1 MQNANRTKELH
12 RLSISGMCCPN
23 CAEKIKGAVCK
34 LPGVEKADVNFM
46 QSTLSADINDVQPEQ
61 LISAIQSL
69 GYDARVIDDAHG
81 SGGNPEGSNPA
92 EERISRL
99 EIIGVV
105 ISALL
110 VGLAGIGSLNDWFW
124 GIRLG
129 LIISAIVIC
138 GRSLAWKGLLA
149 LMKFQLDMNFLMIV
163 AVIGALFIGEWVE
176 GGVIIVLFAISEL
189 LESASVNRSRRAIE
203 ALIKVAP
210 QTAIVIRNLVKTTVP
225 VDEIKVG
232 ELILVKPGTTISLDG
247 VIRSGRTTIN
257 ESAITGESLPVS
269 KQREDKVLAGT
280 INGEGAIEVIVSRG
294 KGDTTLDRIIK
305 LVRQAQSERAPVQS
319 FIEKFARYYTPVVV
333 GLATVIAILPPILF
347 NGEWSTWIYRSL
359 AMLVISCPCA
369 FVLSTPVTIVSAL
382 AGAARRGVLIKGG
395 AYLENLY
402 KIRALALDKTGTVT
416 EGTLVV
422 HDVHKLDGITQED
435 ILRLAATVE
444 SHSEHPVAKAIINR
458 AEKDDLEIGT
468 PSNFTALPGQG
479 ARANVGKDTVFV
491 GNHAMFEEL
500 EICNGDVHS
509 LLSEIENASQTAVL
523 VGSPDK
529 LFGVISVSDKIRA
542 TASAT
547 IRELRNSGIQK
558 VHLLTGDNWKAG
570 RTIAELLGADE
581 VSAELLPDQ
590 KVDEVKKL
598 REKYGSVAMVGDGIN
613 DAPAL
618 AAADIGIAMGAAGT
632 DAALET
638 ADVVLMDDRIDRL
651 PWVFRLSR
659 KARHIIMSNIAF
671 AILTKLSFIILA
683 ATGNATLWMAVFA
696 DTGVSLLVIFNGM
709 RALNCK

>member
-1 MQNANRTKELH
+1 M
-12 RLSISGMCCPN
+12 
-23 CAEKIKGAVCK
+23 
-34 LPGVEKADVNFM
+34 PGVEKADVNFM
-46 QSTLSADINDVQPEQ
+46 QATLSAECIDVDSGQ
-61 LISAIQSL
+61 LIKTVQSL
-69 GYDARVIDDAHG
+69 GYNAETIESAKNDG
-81 SGGNPEGSNPA
+81 KNSGTNHLAA
-92 EERISRL
+92 EKISRL

-110 VGLAGIGSLNDWFW
+110 VALAGIGGTLDWFW

-149 LMKFQLDMNFLMIV
+149 LMKFQLDMNFLMFV

-189 LESASVNRSRRAIE
+189 LESASINRSRRAIE

-210 QTAIVIRNLVKTTVP
+210 QTAIVIRNLLKVEVP
-225 VDEIKVG
+225 VDEVKVG
-232 ELILVKPGTTISLDG
+232 EIILVKPGTTISLDG
-247 VIRSGRTTIN
+247 IIRSGRTTIN
-257 ESAITGESLPVS
+257 EAAITGESLPVS
-269 KQREDKVLAGT
+269 KAKDDKVLAGT

-305 LVRQAQSERAPVQS
+305 LVRQAQSERAPVQT
-319 FIEKFARYYTPVVV
+319 FIEKFAKYYTPAVVF
-333 GLATVIAILPPILF
+333 LAIIIATVPPLLF
-347 NGEWSTWIYRSL
+347 SGEWSTWIYRAL

-395 AYLENLY
+395 VYLENLF
-402 KIRALALDKTGTVT
+402 KVRALALDKTGTVT
-416 EGTLVV
+416 EGILVV
-422 HDVHKLDGITQED
+422 HDVHRMDGLTQYD
-435 ILRLAATVE
+435 ILKLAATVE
-444 SHSEHPVAKAIINR
+444 SHSEHPVAKAIIER
-458 AEKDDLEIGT
+458 AERLAIEIGT
-468 PSNFTALPGQG
+468 PSEFTALPGQG
-479 ARANVGKDTVFV
+479 ARAKIGSDTVIV
-491 GNHAMFEEL
+491 GNHALFEEL
-500 EICNGDVHS
+500 KICNGDVHD
-509 LLSEIENASQTAVL
+509 LLSEIENANRTAVL

-529 LFGVISVSDKIRA
+529 LFGVISVSDKIRS
-542 TASAT
+542 TAKQT
-547 IRELRNSGIQK
+547 IRELRDSGIEK
-558 VHLLTGDNWKAG
+558 VHLLTGDNWQAG
-570 RTIAELLGADE
+570 RTVAELLGVDE
-581 VSAELLPDQ
+581 VTAELLPDQ
-590 KVDEVKKL
+590 KVDAIKML

-618 AAADIGIAMGAAGT
+618 AVADIGIAMGGAGT

-659 KARHIIMSNIAF
+659 KTRHIIMANIAF
-671 AILTKLSFIILA
+671 AIFTKLSFIILA

-709 RALNCK
+709 RALKCK

>member
-1 MQNANRTKELH
+1 
-12 RLSISGMCCPN
+12 
-23 CAEKIKGAVCK
+23 
-34 LPGVEKADVNFM
+34 
-46 QSTLSADINDVQPEQ
+46 
-61 LISAIQSL
+61 
-69 GYDARVIDDAHG
+69 
-81 SGGNPEGSNPA
+81 
-92 EERISRL
+92 
-99 EIIGVV
+99 
-105 ISALL
+105 
-110 VGLAGIGSLNDWFW
+110 
-124 GIRLG
+124 
-129 LIISAIVIC
+129 
-138 GRSLAWKGLLA
+138 
-149 LMKFQLDMNFLMIV
+149 
-163 AVIGALFIGEWVE
+163 
-176 GGVIIVLFAISEL
+176 
-189 LESASVNRSRRAIE
+189 
-203 ALIKVAP
+203 
-210 QTAIVIRNLVKTTVP
+210 
-225 VDEIKVG
+225 
-232 ELILVKPGTTISLDG
+232 
-247 VIRSGRTTIN
+247 
-257 ESAITGESLPVS
+257 
-269 KQREDKVLAGT
+269 
-280 INGEGAIEVIVSRG
+280 
-294 KGDTTLDRIIK
+294 
-305 LVRQAQSERAPVQS
+305 

-500 EICNGDVHS
+500 EICNGDLHS